1 MPKRLVG
8 CRHCGHENPFHEP
21 YCRACGARV
30 QYVGREETNATDG
43 TRQPPAET
51 PAPRTVPPDPT
62 EKPVRS
68 EEPSGRPVIMDL
80 EGLLP
85 EPELPHP
92 FAWQEPA
99 AGGSTLS
106 SEAAHG
112 LQNLPRM
119 RFPAGAS
126 LNPVRRTSPRLS
138 QVRWPVLF
146 LLAAALLTALIAPV
160 GGEDVPYQYEGS
172 RNAARH
178 LQDLDEA
185 ARVLVFWQNHPGVA
199 GELDTAA
206 TPVLAAMLR
215 SAASLS
221 FFSQHPLALPRVQ
234 TVLDNVRAP
243 MLRGLPEGALP
254 IGMPAVPAMEYWP
267 GGAAALPAL
276 ASNGNPDPAPG
287 AIPMQPSAAGPAG
300 RERLRASD
308 YDLHLIVTD
317 QAIDVIHWLE
327 LVSPETRVP
336 VLAVTSAAAAPLLG
350 PYLETGQ
357 LAGIVSGIGDAH
369 HLAEP
374 LAAGAA
380 EDLMRRTLALSR
392 FQSWMSMALA
402 LVVLGTLVARGM
414 APQP

>member
-1 MPKRLVG
+1 MPKRLVD
-8 CRHCGHENPFHEP
+8 CRHCGHENPFREP
-21 YCRACGARV
+21 YCLACGARV
-30 QYVGREETNATDG
+30 QYVGREETDETDG
-43 TRQPPAET
+43 TRQPPAEMPGPR
-51 PAPRTVPPDPT
+51 PAPPEPT
-62 EKPVRS
+62 EKPVRP

-99 AGGSTLS
+99 ADGHTLS
-106 SEAAHG
+106 PEAAHG

-119 RFPAGAS
+119 GFPAGTG
-126 LNPVRRTSPRLS
+126 LDPVRRTSARFS
-138 QVRWPVLF
+138 QTRWPVLF
-146 LLAAALLTALIAPV
+146 LLAAALLTVIIAPAV
-160 GGEDVPYQYEGS
+160 GEDVPYQYEGS
-172 RNAARH
+172 LYAARH
-178 LQDLDEA
+178 LRDLDAA

-206 TPVLAAMLR
+206 APVLAALLR
-215 SAASLS
+215 SATALS

-243 MLRGLPEGALP
+243 MLRGLPEGAAP
-254 IGMPAVPAMEYWP
+254 IGMPAISAMEYWP
-267 GGAAALPAL
+267 GGPAALPAL
-276 ASNGNPDPAPG
+276 VSNGGPDPAPG
-287 AIPMQPSAAGPAG
+287 ETAMQSPAG
-300 RERLRASD
+300 HERLNASD

-357 LAGIVSGIGDAH
+357 LAGIVSGVGDAH

-392 FQSWMSMALA
+392 FQGWMSMALA
-402 LVVLGTLVARGM
+402 IVILGTLTARGM